1 MFNQMFTFN
10 WNISTLT
17 LFKTNK
23 YTQKI
28 MTKKLLDISNSSNPS
43 LKWQSELF
51 TTDFHWSQWVA
62 IIHALNRLNVTSHC
76 NANKITVHNSHAAKA
91 DK

>member
-1 MFNQMFTFN
+1 MFNQMLTFN

-28 MTKKLLDISNSSNPS
+28 ITKKLLDISNSSNPS
-43 LKWQSELF
+43 LKWQSVSFLPQTF
-51 TTDFHWSQWVA
+51 TDHSE
-62 IIHALNRLNVTSHC
+62 
-76 NANKITVHNSHAAKA
+76 
-91 DK
+91 